1 MERWAPSAY
10 AYDWDSVG
18 LHIGDPDAPVTRVLT
33 CLTPSAEA
41 LKAARKAKAE
51 MIVAHHPLIFKPLKH
66 LRSNSP
72 QARLCL
78 DFAEAGIACFC
89 AHTNLDIVPAG
100 VRHVLAAKLGVV
112 NGRPLFAADHV
123 PLLKLVV
130 YIPETHL
137 DLLRDAVSKAGAG
150 VIGDYTHCTYSSPG
164 RGTYRPGA
172 GAAPYAG
179 KVGEVSIARERR
191 FETLM
196 PEALLAPV
204 LKAMRGVH
212 PYEEPAYDLV
222 PVKNT
227 DGRLG
232 LGVRGELAEP
242 LTPAD
247 FAARIREALGA
258 SSLRWVE
265 GRKKT
270 IRRVAVLGGSGG
282 GDIGRIPPDI
292 DAYVTGDVKYHDA
305 DLARAKGLHV
315 FDAGHVPTELP
326 IVPAIADYLKSQ
338 FKALKTTHW
347 LEPDPFQLHP

>member
-10 AYDWDSVG
+10 AYEWDSVG
-18 LHIGDPDAPVTRVLT
+18 LHIGDPDATVTRVLT

-51 MIVAHHPLIFKPLKH
+51 MVVAHHPLIFKPLKH

-100 VRHVLAAKLGVV
+100 VSHVLAARLGLTACQ
-112 NGRPLFAADHV
+112 PLFAADHV

-130 YIPETHL
+130 FVPESHL

-164 RGTYRPGA
+164 RGTFLPGA
-172 GAAPYAG
+172 GAAPYSG

-191 FETLM
+191 FETLV

-212 PYEEPAYDLV
+212 PYEEPAYDLI
-222 PVKNT
+222 PLKNT
-227 DGRLG
+227 DARLG

-247 FAARIREALGA
+247 FSARLRDALGT

-265 GRKKT
+265 GSKKHL
-270 IRRVAVLGGSGG
+270 RRVAVLGGSGG
-282 GDIGRIPPDI
+282 GDIARIPRDI

-338 FKALKTTHW
+338 IKALKATPW
-347 LEPDPFQLHP
+347 LEPDPFQLQP